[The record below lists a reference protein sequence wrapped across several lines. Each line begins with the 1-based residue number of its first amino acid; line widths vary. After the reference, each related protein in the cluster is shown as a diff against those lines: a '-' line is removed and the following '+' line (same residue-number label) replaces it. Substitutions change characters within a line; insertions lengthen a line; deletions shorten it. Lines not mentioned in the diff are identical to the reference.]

1 MIYSLLVLSSPVS
14 GHCSRTAAEFADC
27 LLRRGHTLHRVFFL
41 DAGTVS
47 SSANCVFPQDEEDP
61 ILAWATLARQH
72 GVELVI
78 CVASALR
85 HGMLDSSEATRH
97 ERSHSTIRAEFTV
110 SGLGQLI
117 DACAKSDRVI
127 TFGG

>member
-14 GHCSRTAAEFADC
+14 GHSSRTAAEFAQC
-27 LLRRGHTLHRVFFL
+27 LIGRGHTLHRVFFL
-41 DAGTVS
+41 DAGTVT
-47 SSANCVFPQDEEDP
+47 SAAACVFPQDEADP
-61 ILAWATLARQH
+61 FPAWELLAGQH

-78 CVASALR
+78 CVSSALR
-85 HGMLDSSEATRH
+85 HGMLDATEAARH
-97 ERSHSTIRAEFTV
+97 ERGQATIRPLFTL

-117 DACAKSDRVI
+117 DACANSDRLV